1 MKLLGNIIWIL
12 FGGLFIALYYF
23 MFGLL
28 LCLTV
33 VGIPFGLQLMKIAG
47 FALWPFGHEVQAG
60 PQDSGCLSVCMN
72 ILWIIFGGIEIALTH
87 LGLGVV
93 FCVTIIGIPFGLQ
106 HFKMALLALVP
117 FGKIRI

>member
-1 MKLLGNIIWIL
+1 MKFLGNIIWAF
-12 FGGLFIALYYF
+12 FGGLFISLYYF
-23 MFGLL
+23 IFGLL

-33 VGIPFGLQLMKIAG
+33 IGIPFGLQLMKMAG

-117 FGKIRI
+117 FGKIIA

>member
-87 LGLGVV
+87 LGLGVA

-117 FGKIRI
+117 FGKIII

>member
-117 FGKIRI
+117 FGKTIV

>member
-1 MKLLGNIIWIL
+1 MKLLGNIIWAL

-23 MFGLL
+23 VVGLL

-33 VGIPFGLQLMKIAG
+33 VGIPFGLQLMKMAG

-60 PQDSGCLSVCMN
+60 PQDSGCLSVFMN
-72 ILWIIFGGIEIALTH
+72 ILWIILGGIEIALTH

-117 FGKIRI
+117 FGKIII

>member
-93 FCVTIIGIPFGLQ
+93 FCVTIIGIPFGFQ

-117 FGKIRI
+117 FGKIIV

>member
-1 MKLLGNIIWIL
+1 MKLLGNIIWAL

-23 MFGLL
+23 VVGLL

-33 VGIPFGLQLMKIAG
+33 VGIPFGLQLMKMAG

-72 ILWIIFGGIEIALTH
+72 IIWIILGGIEIALTH

-117 FGKIRI
+117 FGKTVV

>member
-33 VGIPFGLQLMKIAG
+33 VGIPFGLQLMKMAG

-117 FGKIRI
+117 FGKIIV

>member
-33 VGIPFGLQLMKIAG
+33 VGIPFGLQLMKMAG

-60 PQDSGCLSVCMN
+60 PQDSGCLSVFMN

-117 FGKIRI
+117 FGKIIV

>member
-23 MFGLL
+23 LFGLL

-33 VGIPFGLQLMKIAG
+33 VGIPFGLQLMKMAG

-117 FGKIRI
+117 FGKNII

>member
-1 MKLLGNIIWIL
+1 MKLLGNIIWAL
-12 FGGLFIALYYF
+12 FGGLFIALYYSVV
-23 MFGLL
+23 GIL

-33 VGIPFGLQLMKIAG
+33 VGIPFGLQLMKMAG

-60 PQDSGCLSVCMN
+60 PQDSGCLSVFMN
-72 ILWIIFGGIEIALTH
+72 ILWIILGGIEIALTH
-87 LGLGVV
+87 LGLGVA

-117 FGKIRI
+117 FGKIIV

>member
-1 MKLLGNIIWIL
+1 MKLLGNIIWAL

-23 MFGLL
+23 VVGLL

-33 VGIPFGLQLMKIAG
+33 VGIPFGLQLMKMAG

-93 FCVTIIGIPFGLQ
+93 FCVTVIGIPFGLQ

-117 FGKIRI
+117 FGKIII

>member
-23 MFGLL
+23 LFGLL

-33 VGIPFGLQLMKIAG
+33 VGIPFGLQLMKMAG

-117 FGKIRI
+117 FGKIIV

>member
-1 MKLLGNIIWIL
+1 MKLLGNIIWAL

-23 MFGLL
+23 LGGLL

-33 VGIPFGLQLMKIAG
+33 VGIPFGLQLMKMAG

-87 LGLGVV
+87 LGLGVAY
-93 FCVTIIGIPFGLQ
+93 CITIIGIPFGLQ

-117 FGKIRI
+117 FGKTIV

>member
-23 MFGLL
+23 LFGLL

-33 VGIPFGLQLMKIAG
+33 VGIPFGLQLMKMAG

-60 PQDSGCLSVCMN
+60 PQDSGCLCVCMN

-117 FGKIRI
+117 FGKNII

>member
-33 VGIPFGLQLMKIAG
+33 VGIPFGLQLMKMAG

-60 PQDSGCLSVCMN
+60 PQDSGCLSVFMN
-72 ILWIIFGGIEIALTH
+72 ILWIILGGIEIALTH
-87 LGLGVV
+87 LGLGVA

-117 FGKIRI
+117 FGKIII

>member
-23 MFGLL
+23 LFGLL

-33 VGIPFGLQLMKIAG
+33 VGIPFGLQLMKMAG

-117 FGKIRI
+117 FGKTIV

>member
-1 MKLLGNIIWIL
+1 MKLLGNIIWAL

-23 MFGLL
+23 VVGLL

-33 VGIPFGLQLMKIAG
+33 VGIPFGLQLMKMAG
-47 FALWPFGHEVQAG
+47 FALWPFGHEIQAG
-60 PQDSGCLSVCMN
+60 PQDSGCLSVFMN
-72 ILWIIFGGIEIALTH
+72 ILWIILGGIEIALTH
-87 LGLGVV
+87 LGLGVA

-117 FGKIRI
+117 FGKIII

>member
-12 FGGLFIALYYF
+12 FGGFFIALYYF

-72 ILWIIFGGIEIALTH
+72 IIWIIFGGIEIALTH

-117 FGKIRI
+117 FGKNIV

>member
-1 MKLLGNIIWIL
+1 MKFLGNIIWAF
-12 FGGLFIALYYF
+12 FGGLFISLYYF
-23 MFGLL
+23 IFGLL

-33 VGIPFGLQLMKIAG
+33 IGIPFGLQLMKMAG

-60 PQDSGCLSVCMN
+60 PQDSGCLSVVMN
-72 ILWIIFGGIEIALTH
+72 IIWIIFGGVEIALTH

-93 FCVTIIGIPFGLQ
+93 FCITIVGIPFGLQ

-117 FGKIRI
+117 FGKNIV

>member
-23 MFGLL
+23 LFGLL

-33 VGIPFGLQLMKIAG
+33 VGIPFGLQLMKMAG

-72 ILWIIFGGIEIALTH
+72 IIWIIFGGIEIALTH

-106 HFKMALLALVP
+106 HFKMALLSLVP
-117 FGKIRI
+117 FGKTIV

>member
-1 MKLLGNIIWIL
+1 MKLLGNIIWAL

-23 MFGLL
+23 VVGLL

-33 VGIPFGLQLMKIAG
+33 VGIPFGLQLMKMAG

-60 PQDSGCLSVCMN
+60 PQDSGCLSVFMN
-72 ILWIIFGGIEIALTH
+72 ILWIILGGIEIALTH
-87 LGLGVV
+87 LGLGVA

-117 FGKIRI
+117 FGKNII

>member
-23 MFGLL
+23 LFGLL

-33 VGIPFGLQLMKIAG
+33 VGIPFGLQLMKMAG

-93 FCVTIIGIPFGLQ
+93 FCVTVIGIPFGLQ

-117 FGKIRI
+117 FGKTIV

>member
-1 MKLLGNIIWIL
+1 MKLIGNVIWTL
-12 FGGLFIALYYF
+12 FGGFIVVIYYF
-23 MFGLL
+23 VVGLL
-28 LCLTV
+28 FCLTI
-33 VGIPFGLQLMKIAG
+33 VGIPFGLQLMKMAG

-93 FCVTIIGIPFGLQ
+93 FCVTIIGIPFGRQ
-106 HFKMALLALVP
+106 CFKLAELSLIP
-117 FGKIRI
+117 FGASVR